1 MVFAAIF
8 WIIQYIIVHLFVQ
21 MPKVDCVAAIG
32 VRCKTGW
39 RNSFIRKNQ
48 FVMVTNLSSAVQQP
62 VIAKYVQP
70 YRNGIQSYN
79 LSRHAIGM
87 VLRGKKYIYSGDVRQ
102 EINRGDL
109 FFLATGN
116 HYIEDQPETNRPFEQ
131 IMFYYTPAQLASILS
146 QLSITYHLNISNDH
160 SCAACRE
167 QNYVVCE
174 ATNTLRNFFISTN
187 QYIKDELFNHD
198 ETAENLKMTELIYL
212 IVSQDDSCI
221 KSKVMD
227 NADTC
232 KESFEQIIY
241 AHIFEDI
248 AIEELARMC
257 NRSLTSFKKE
267 FKKHFSE
274 PPHRWFIKQRLM
286 HARLLL
292 ISTNKS
298 ISEVGLECGFPN
310 TSHFIKLFKKAYGHT
325 PVGYR
330 HRHVYCSEATAA
342 ANGTSDD
349 QFDHGQLPIDGCEPP
364 MAVGE

>member
-1 MVFAAIF
+1 MANNFS
-8 WIIQYIIVHLFVQ
+8 
-21 MPKVDCVAAIG
+21 
-32 VRCKTGW
+32 T
-39 RNSFIRKNQ
+39 
-48 FVMVTNLSSAVQQP
+48 AVQQP
-62 VIAKYVQP
+62 VIAKYAQP
-70 YRNGIQSYN
+70 FHNGIQSYN
-79 LSRHAIGM
+79 LSRHGIGM

-102 EINRGDL
+102 EIGRGDL

-116 HYIEDQPETNRPFEQ
+116 HYIEDQPEANRPFEQ
-131 IMFYYTPAQLASILS
+131 IMFYYTPSQLASILS

-167 QNYVVCE
+167 QNFVVCE
-174 ATNTLRNFFISTN
+174 ATSALRNFFLTTN
-187 QYIKDELFNHD
+187 NYIKDELFNHD

-212 IVSQDDSCI
+212 IVSQEDNCI

-227 NADTC
+227 NADTG

-248 AIEELARMC
+248 PIEELARMC

-267 FKKHFSE
+267 FKKHFIE

-325 PVGYR
+325 PVSYR
-330 HRHVYCSEATAA
+330 HRHVGGTEVAAKTVSCSTV
-342 ANGTSDD
+342 GSSTVDV
-349 QFDHGQLPIDGCEPP
+349 IDVDELEQQI
-364 MAVGE
+364 AVGE

>member
-1 MVFAAIF
+1 MVNNISA
-8 WIIQYIIVHLFVQ
+8 
-21 MPKVDCVAAIG
+21 
-32 VRCKTGW
+32 
-39 RNSFIRKNQ
+39 
-48 FVMVTNLSSAVQQP
+48 AVQQP
-62 VIAKYVQP
+62 VITKYVQP
-70 YRNGIQSYN
+70 YHNGIQSYN
-79 LSRHAIGM
+79 LSRHGIGM

-102 EINRGDL
+102 EIERGDL

-131 IMFYYTPAQLASILS
+131 IMFYYTPSQLATILS
-146 QLSITYHLNISNDH
+146 QLSITYHMNISNDH
-160 SCAACRE
+160 SCASCRE

-174 ATNTLRNFFISTN
+174 ATNALRNFFLTTN
-187 QYIKDELFNHD
+187 QYIKNELFNHD

-212 IVSQDDSCI
+212 IVSQEDNCI

-227 NADTC
+227 NADTS

-241 AHIFEDI
+241 THIFEDI
-248 AIEELARMC
+248 PIEELARMC

-267 FKKHFSE
+267 FKKHFIE

-292 ISTNKS
+292 ISTNQS

-330 HRHVYCSEATAA
+330 HRHVGSATEVEVAA
-342 ANGTSDD
+342 AGDTEVFGLDELE
-349 QFDHGQLPIDGCEPP
+349 QQ